1 MIKRTGM
8 SRNLPSTPADV
19 VDASPAFRLKMKAVL
34 RLARVFKFWEHP
46 YKNAATSYEEM
57 STLDK
62 IYWFH
67 KNTNPI
73 TRREKGERAADLLV
87 TDSRV
92 AGLPQGFEKHSS
104 LTVGA
109 AGDLFYADCLEHS
122 KDVLYENVADLLFDQ
137 DISYANFECPLTGK
151 APEQAAPIDKE
162 APLTSCTRAQFDIL
176 KGYKDR
182 RFTVLNT
189 ANNHMLDMGVYGIE
203 TTLKAFSDEG
213 ILDTGT
219 NRKPD
224 EFGQGKILVSE
235 GIKLGFVSATF
246 GLNGHEMPAREAYRI
261 NVSKLTSKYVEP
273 DLDLL
278 KRQIDHC
285 KSQECDFI
293 IASLHWGHEYEFF
306 PRQQQVKAAHAL
318 IEWGADAII
327 GHHSHVIQ
335 PVEYYRSRRDPQRIA
350 VIAYSLGSLAWT
362 FAAPHIVLSTILN
375 LTLTKGSLQGRNL
388 TYIEKARATPVF
400 RNYTSS
406 GDKIL
411 TRIEKLA
418 GHLDGRGG
426 SARQDHIA
434 NIKRYADLVLG
445 AYDLPDEKLKDAA
458 GPPKLAA

>member
-1 MIKRTGM
+1 MIERTGM
-8 SRNLPSTPADV
+8 SSDLPSTPGDV
-19 VDASPAFRLKMKAVL
+19 VDASPAFRLKMNVVL
-34 RLARVFKFWEHP
+34 ALAKLFKFWDYP
-46 YKNAATSYEEM
+46 FKNAATSYEEM

-67 KNTNPI
+67 KNANPI
-73 TRREKGERAADLLV
+73 TRREKGERAADLPV

-104 LTVGA
+104 LTLGA

-122 KDVLYENVADLLFDQ
+122 KDVLYESVADLLFDQ
-137 DISYANFECPLTGK
+137 DISYANFECPLTEK
-151 APEQAAPIDKE
+151 APTQGAPIDKE

-176 KGYKDR
+176 KGYKDK

-189 ANNHMLDMGVYGIE
+189 ANNHMFDMGVEGIE

-219 NRKPD
+219 SRRPD

-246 GLNGHEMPAREAYRI
+246 GLNGHEMPARESYRI
-261 NVSKLTSKYVEP
+261 NVSQLTSKYVEP
-273 DLDLL
+273 ELDLL
-278 KRQIDHC
+278 KQQIDHC
-285 KSQECDFI
+285 RSQGCDFI

-306 PRQQQVKAAHAL
+306 PRQRQVKAAHAL
-318 IEWGADAII
+318 IEMGADAII

-335 PVEYYRSRRDPQRIA
+335 PVEYYRTRRDPQRIA

-362 FAAPHIVLSTILN
+362 FSAPHIVLSTILN
-375 LTLTKGSLQGRNL
+375 LTLSKGSLQGRDL

-400 RNYTSS
+400 RNYINCD
-406 GDKIL
+406 GKIL
-411 TRIEKLA
+411 TRIEKLSD
-418 GHLDGRGG
+418 HLHGRG
-426 SARQDHIA
+426 AQQDHIA

-445 AYDLPDEKLKDAA
+445 AYDLSDERVKDSA

>member
-1 MIKRTGM
+1 
-8 SRNLPSTPADV
+8 
-19 VDASPAFRLKMKAVL
+19 
-34 RLARVFKFWEHP
+34 
-46 YKNAATSYEEM
+46 
-57 STLDK
+57 LDK

-73 TRREKGERAADLLV
+73 LHAEKGERAENLLM

-92 AGLPQGFEKHSS
+92 VGLPQGFETFGSVR
-104 LTVGA
+104 LGA
-109 AGDLFYADCLEHS
+109 AGDLFHADCLDHS
-122 KDVLYENVADLLFDQ
+122 KDILFENIADLLFDQ
-137 DISYANFECPLTGK
+137 DVSYANFECPLTEKGPK
-151 APEQAAPIDKE
+151 QGAPIDKK
-162 APLTSCTRAQFDIL
+162 APLTFCTREQFDVL
-176 KGYKDR
+176 KGFKDKC
-182 RFTVLNT
+182 FTVLNT
-189 ANNHMLDMGVYGIE
+189 ANNHILDMGVHGIE
-203 TTLKAFSDEG
+203 TTLKALSDEG
-213 ILDTGT
+213 IVDTGT

-224 EFGQGKILVSE
+224 EFGQGKIIVSE

-246 GLNGHEMPAREAYRI
+246 GLNGHELPANESYRI
-261 NVSKLTSKYVEP
+261 NVSQLTSKYVEP

-285 KSQECDFI
+285 KSEGCDFI

-306 PRQQQVKAAHAL
+306 PRKRQVEAAHAL

-335 PVEYYRSRRDPQRIA
+335 PVEYYRTRRDPQRIA

-375 LTLTKGSLQGRNL
+375 LTLTKGSFEGRNL
-388 TYIEKARATPVF
+388 TYIEKASATPVF
-400 RNYTSS
+400 RDYICS
-406 GDKIL
+406 GDKIV

-418 GHLDGRGG
+418 DHLNERDS
-426 SARQDHIA
+426 SARHDHIA

-445 AYDLPDEKLKDAA
+445 VYGLSDEKLKDSA